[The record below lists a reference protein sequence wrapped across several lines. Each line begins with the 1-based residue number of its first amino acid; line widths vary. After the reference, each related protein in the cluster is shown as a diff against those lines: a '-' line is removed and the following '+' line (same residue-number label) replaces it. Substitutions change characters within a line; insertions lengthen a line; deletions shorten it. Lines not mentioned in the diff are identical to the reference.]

1 MTQNEIITALDLLGK
16 KLLSISQDDPLLEKA
31 RIENQW
37 FTIESQLNA
46 IRYWGGQLNTK
57 NLNDWLLN
65 YTYTTSPK
73 KVGVVM
79 AGNIPMVGLH
89 DLISIIVSGH
99 IAMVK
104 PSSEDT
110 VLIRRFIEYLYSLNP
125 KFKKRI
131 EIIDKLNTCEALI
144 ATGSNNTA
152 RYFEYYFSAVPRII
166 RKNRNSIAVLTGKE
180 TKEDLLGLADD
191 IFLYFGLGCRSV
203 SKLLVPENYNF
214 NTFFEAIE
222 PYNTYVNHNKFYNNY
237 TYHKA
242 IFLMNIE
249 KHLDNGFLLLKEDN
263 KLASPLGCLFYSFY
277 KDHNDVIEYIDRN
290 KESIQVVI
298 GNTDFINECVP
309 YGQSQNPK
317 LTDYADDVDTLEFL
331 NRP

>member
-1 MTQNEIITALDLLGK
+1 MTQNEIITALNLLGK
-16 KLLSISQDDPLLEKA
+16 KLLSINPDDPLLEKA

-37 FTIESQLNA
+37 FTVESQLKA
-46 IRYWGGQLNTK
+46 IRYWGDQLNTK
-57 NLNDWLLN
+57 NLNNWLLN
-65 YTYTTSPK
+65 YTHTTSPK

-104 PSSEDT
+104 PSSDDT
-110 VLIRRFIEYLYSLNP
+110 VLMSRIIEYLYSLNP

-222 PYNTYVNHNKFYNNY
+222 PYNTYVNHNKYYNNY
-237 TYHKA
+237 TYHKMFEMA
-242 IFLMNIE
+242 
-249 KHLDNGFLLLKEDN
+249 
-263 KLASPLGCLFYSFY
+263 FYF
-277 KDHNDVIEYIDRN
+277 
-290 KESIQVVI
+290 
-298 GNTDFINECVP
+298 
-309 YGQSQNPK
+309 
-317 LTDYADDVDTLEFL
+317 
-331 NRP
+331 

>member
-1 MTQNEIITALDLLGK
+1 M
-16 KLLSISQDDPLLEKA
+16 
-31 RIENQW
+31 
-37 FTIESQLNA
+37 
-46 IRYWGGQLNTK
+46 
-57 NLNDWLLN
+57 
-65 YTYTTSPK
+65 
-73 KVGVVM
+73 
-79 AGNIPMVGLH
+79 
-89 DLISIIVSGH
+89 
-99 IAMVK
+99 
-104 PSSEDT
+104 
-110 VLIRRFIEYLYSLNP
+110 LIRRFIEYLYSLNP

-203 SKLLVPENYNF
+203 SKLLVSENYNF

-222 PYNTYVNHNKFYNNY
+222 PYNTYVNHNKYYNNY

-263 KLASPLGCLFYSFY
+263 KLASPLGCLFYTFY
-277 KDHNDVIEYIDRN
+277 KDHNDIIEYIDRN